1 MRYADCPTTEA
12 TVHVAAP
19 PERLWPLVTDIALI
33 ASLSTELQEVEWL
46 DGAEGPAVG
55 HRFRGRNAHPAIGE
69 WTTVSHVVECAEPHV
84 FAWAVHDPDH
94 PSASWRF
101 ELSVR
106 DDGTDLRQ
114 WAQLGP
120 GPSGLTPA
128 IEQMPDK
135 EERIVAGRLKEFR
148 AGIETNLAALR
159 DIAEA
164 RPVDS

>member
-33 ASLSTELQEVEWL
+33 ASLSTELQEAEWL

-69 WTTVSHVVECAEPHV
+69 WTTVSHVVECAEPHT
-84 FAWAVHDPDH
+84 FAWAVQDPDH

-101 ELSVR
+101 DLTVR
-106 DDGTDLRQ
+106 EGGTDLRQ

-120 GPSGLTPA
+120 GPSGLTPV
-128 IEQMPDK
+128 IERMPDK

-148 AGIETNLAALR
+148 AGIERNLAALR